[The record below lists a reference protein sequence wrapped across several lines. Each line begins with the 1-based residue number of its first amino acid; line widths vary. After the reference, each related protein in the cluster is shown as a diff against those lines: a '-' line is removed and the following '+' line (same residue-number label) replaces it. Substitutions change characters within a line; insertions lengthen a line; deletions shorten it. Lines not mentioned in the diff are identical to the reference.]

1 MNEKYKKEIEAFL
14 PFNFPEHVLTDLY
27 EYYRVKEAYID
38 RHEDLFIHQK
48 FDLIYTSLKGQWVCG
63 KISEATFWQLV
74 KILKKGVVL

>member
-1 MNEKYKKEIEAFL
+1 MNEKYRKEIEAFL

-48 FDLIYTSLKGQWVCG
+48 FDMIKVSLIFIGQFARCLFP
-63 KISEATFWQLV
+63 EL
-74 KILKKGVVL
+74 

>member
-38 RHEDLFIHQK
+38 RRQLPTTQLNSLK
-48 FDLIYTSLKGQWVCG
+48 WGLAKARLTSLSV
-63 KISEATFWQLV
+63 SNTTLRENV
-74 KILKKGVVL
+74 